1 MTRVFDWIVIV
12 AAILAIW
19 LGLYA
24 YAGDVA
30 ITPPLRTFAFA
41 AELLSRATFWNN
53 VGVTLAAFAMAL
65 AISAVAGVT
74 LGLMLGMRRFAG
86 EVAEPI
92 LSSLYTIPKVTLY
105 PLMLL
110 IFGLGMSAKVAFG
123 IIHGM
128 IPVML
133 FTMAAVKN
141 LDPILLR
148 TARVLRLSRTQ
159 TALTV
164 VTPALMPEIITGLR
178 VGFALTLLGVLIGEM
193 FASQRG
199 LGFLIINGIN
209 VHDVRMT
216 TAVTLMVVVFAV
228 AANGL
233 MLALDRRA
241 HHFA

>member
-1 MTRVFDWIVIV
+1 MTRLFDAVAIV
-12 AAILAIW
+12 AAILVIW

-41 AELLSRATFWNN
+41 AELFSRASFWNH
-53 VGVTLAAFAMAL
+53 VGATMAAFAMAL
-65 AISAVAGVT
+65 GISAVAGVA
-74 LGLMLGMRRFAG
+74 LGLVLGMRRFAG

-105 PLMLL
+105 PVMLL

-123 IIHGM
+123 VIHGV

-133 FTMAAVKN
+133 FTIAAVKN
-141 LDPILLR
+141 IQPVLLR
-148 TARVLRLSRTQ
+148 TARVLRLSPTQ
-159 TALTV
+159 TALSV
-164 VTPALMPEIITGLR
+164 LAPAVTPEIITGLR

-216 TAVTLMVVVFAV
+216 TTVTLIVVVFAV
-228 AANGL
+228 VANGL

-241 HHFA
+241 HYSA